1 MKKGVDELV
10 VSRDYSLNQFYEIP
24 PYTYNPVAGALY
36 MGLKL

>member
-10 VSRDYSLNQFYEIP
+10 VSRIYSLNQFYEIP
-24 PYTYNPVAGALY
+24 PYTYNPVAVALY